1 MEIFVYSIILLILLL
16 SYFFAKCRNVKSE
29 LVQCVEAGP
38 IDGVDA
44 AELKRRS
51 YKDRQ
56 VVLRDNNGQE
66 LSHDKYVRLII
77 KGDCMT
83 PRNIKNGDMVI
94 AEKVEEARRN
104 AIRQELQANAII
116 WLHIED
122 TGMDKIRVFK
132 EWDGNDMVTC
142 YYKNGVERESSSH
155 HSIDQIRGIVR
166 YKM

>member
-1 MEIFVYSIILLILLL
+1 MEIFVYAIILIILLL
-16 SYFFAKCRNVKSE
+16 SYFYAKRRNVKSE

-66 LSHDKYVRLII
+66 LSHDKFVSLIV
-77 KGDCMT
+77 KGDCMA
-83 PRNIKNGDMVI
+83 PRNINNGDMVI

-104 AIRQELQANAII
+104 AIRQELQTDNIV

-122 TGMDKIRVFK
+122 TGMDKIRIFK
-132 EWDGNDMVTC
+132 EWAGNEMVT
-142 YYKNGVERESSSH
+142 YYYRNGVEHESSSH

>member
-16 SYFFAKCRNVKSE
+16 SYFYAKRRNVKSE
-29 LVQCVEAGP
+29 FVQCVEAGP

-56 VVLRDNNGQE
+56 VVLRDYNGQE
-66 LSHDKYVRLII
+66 LSHDKFVRLII
-77 KGDCMT
+77 KGNCME
-83 PRNIKNGDMVI
+83 PRNIKDGDMVI
-94 AEKVEEARRN
+94 AEKVEETRID
-104 AIRQELQANAII
+104 AIRQVLQTNNIV

-122 TGMDKIRVFK
+122 TGMDKIRIFK
-132 EWDGNDMVTC
+132 EWAGDEMVTC
-142 YYKNGVERESSSH
+142 YYRNGVERESSSH
-155 HSIDQIRGIVR
+155 HKIDQIRGIVR